1 MNGYKLNLSR
11 LKGKIIAIDGPAG
24 SGKST
29 TARLLAERL
38 GYLYLDTGAMYRA
51 LTHFALT
58 NNVALSDGNKLAAL
72 SETLLIDLVEMEGVT
87 EVLIN
92 GKNVTSEIRSPEVT
106 RGVSEVSA
114 HAGVRKAMVEKQ
126 RRIGKHGSIVAEGR
140 DTTTVVFPGAD
151 LKVFLDASIETRA
164 RRRLL
169 ELAHSG
175 ISTSLDELQEEI
187 RSRDSY
193 DSGRKHSPLVKAK
206 DAVIVDTSSFTIEE
220 QVEHILSLVRTHIV

>member
-11 LKGKIIAIDGPAG
+11 FKGKIIAIDGPAG

-29 TARLLAERL
+29 TARILADRL

-72 SETLLIDLVEMEGVT
+72 SETLPIELVEMEGVT

-92 GKNVTSEIRSPEVT
+92 GQNVTSEIRSPEVT

-126 RRIGKHGSIVAEGR
+126 RSIGKNGSIVAEGR
-140 DTTTVVFPGAD
+140 DTTTIVFPEAD
-151 LKVFLDASIETRA
+151 LKVFLEASIETRA

-169 ELAHSG
+169 ELARSG
-175 ISTSLDELQEEI
+175 ISTSLEEQQDEI
-187 RSRDSY
+187 RRRDSY
-193 DSGRKHSPLVKAK
+193 DSERKHSPLVRAK
-206 DAVIVDTSSFTIEE
+206 DAVVVDTSSLTIEE
-220 QVEHILSLVRTHIV
+220 QVEQILTLVRTHIV